1 MFYNSNINIRGVY
14 LIKEE
19 AIMKKINEANIQK
32 TFEFVKDYQKEF
44 GSSPSYRQITN
55 ALKIK
60 SIGSIQQ
67 YVKVLESRGM
77 VEKTESGEIAIP
89 YNLKR
94 SDTIVAPLVGT
105 AACGE
110 LMFAEQNI
118 EENFNLPTSIFGNK
132 PLMSLYAKGNSMI
145 GAGIFDGDLV
155 FAEICNTAV
164 NGEVV
169 VARVDNEATIKRY
182 YKEKDKII
190 LKPENPDFKDIVV
203 KNCEIQG
210 KVIISLHK

>member
-94 SDTIVAPLVGT
+94 SDT
-105 AACGE
+105 E
-110 LMFAEQNI
+110 
-118 EENFNLPTSIFGNK
+118 
-132 PLMSLYAKGNSMI
+132 I
-145 GAGIFDGDLV
+145 G
-155 FAEICNTAV
+155 
-164 NGEVV
+164 
-169 VARVDNEATIKRY
+169 KR
-182 YKEKDKII
+182 
-190 LKPENPDFKDIVV
+190 LKFLLTV
-203 KNCEIQG
+203 
-210 KVIISLHK
+210 S